1 MNILFTL
8 FLLEEIIGNIIQK
21 KSNLEKV
28 NIILF
33 GNVKTLVEMNIEL

>member
-33 GNVKTLVEMNIEL
+33 GNVKALVEMNIEL